1 MFKKT
6 LLSAAAL
13 LAAGT
18 LSASVFA
25 APVTAEG
32 TGVGKHGDIT
42 VAVTFDAGKIQDI
55 KIVKNAENPILAKKV
70 FTDLK
75 DQVVALSSTDV
86 DLVSGA
92 TFSAKGFIDAVNDA
106 AKKAGGNDAD
116 GAQDDGSLD
125 VKLIH
130 AIAPSLKSR
139 TRTTATKLK
148 TTMQGRAMMCHFF
161 QRALAQPG

>member
-1 MFKKT
+1 MIMETGKNKVIII
-6 LLSAAAL
+6 AE
-13 LAAGT
+13 AG
-18 LSASVFA
+18 VN
-25 APVTAEG
+25 
-32 TGVGKHGDIT
+32 HNGDYRR
-42 VAVTFDAGKIQDI
+42 AVEMIY
-55 KIVKNAENPILAKKV
+55 
-70 FTDLK
+70 
-75 DQVVALSSTDV
+75 
-86 DLVSGA
+86 
-92 TFSAKGFIDAVNDA
+92 A

-139 TRTTATKLK
+139 TRTTATKLR